1 MAPAAGDRK
10 LSLLELTALV
20 VGSMIGS
27 GIFALPGA
35 FGNTTGVYGALLA
48 WLIAGTGMLMLA
60 FVFQSLSRLK
70 PELDTGIYAYAK
82 AGFGSYAGL
91 LSAVGYWLGC
101 CLADVACLILIK
113 ATLGQYIPA
122 LGDGTT
128 VIAIVSA
135 SVLLWGFHFLIL
147 RGIKEAALINTI
159 ATVAKLVPLAVFV
172 VFLFVG
178 FRADVF
184 ALNLWG
190 FELPGA
196 STLWQQTRGTLLLT
210 VFVFVGIEGASVY
223 SRYARRREDVGIATV
238 AGFLGVLCLLVMVT
252 ILSYGVLLRPDL
264 AALATPSMAGVME
277 AIAGRWGALFISV
290 GLLVS
295 VLGNYLSWSLL
306 AAEVLHSAALNDA
319 MPRALARE
327 NTAGVPD
334 AALWLTNGVI
344 QAFLLVS
351 WFADYAFTLALKMT
365 SAMTLVPYLLVAAYQ
380 LKLSMAGQGG
390 QARMRWVAGIA
401 TAYAVAMLLAGGSR
415 YLLFSS
421 LLYVP
426 GSILFWA
433 WQRHRGIAF
442 RPLERVVLAL
452 LCTMALVA
460 MIGMG
465 SGWLR
470 L

>member
-1 MAPAAGDRK
+1 MAPTAGDRR

-82 AGFGSYAGL
+82 AGFGDYAGL

-113 ATLGQYIPA
+113 ATLGQYFPA

-128 VIAIVSA
+128 VIAILSA
-135 SVLLWGFHFLIL
+135 SLLLWGFHFLIL

-172 VFLFVG
+172 VFLFIG

-190 FELPGA
+190 FEPPAA

-277 AIAGRWGALFISV
+277 AIAGRWGALFISI

-327 NTAGVPD
+327 NKAGVPD

-380 LKLSMAGQGG
+380 LKLSLAGEGG
-390 QARMRWVAGIA
+390 HARMRWIAGIA
-401 TAYAVAMLLAGGSR
+401 TAYAAAMLLSGGSR
-415 YLLFSS
+415 YLLLSS

-426 GSILFWA
+426 GSILFWV
-433 WQRHRGIAF
+433 WQRQRGIAF
-442 RPLERVVLAL
+442 RPLELLVLVV
-452 LCTMALVA
+452 LCTMAVMALV
-460 MIGMG
+460 GMG

>member
-1 MAPAAGDRK
+1 MAPTAGDRR

-82 AGFGSYAGL
+82 AGFGDYAGL

-113 ATLGQYIPA
+113 ATLGQYFPA

-128 VIAIVSA
+128 VIAILSA
-135 SVLLWGFHFLIL
+135 SLLLWGFHFLIL

-172 VFLFVG
+172 VFLFIG

-190 FELPGA
+190 FEPPAA

-277 AIAGRWGALFISV
+277 AIVGRWGALFISI

-327 NTAGVPD
+327 NKAGVPD

-380 LKLSMAGQGG
+380 LKLSLAGEGG
-390 QARMRWVAGIA
+390 HARMRWIAGIA
-401 TAYAVAMLLAGGSR
+401 TAYAAAMLLSGGSR
-415 YLLFSS
+415 YLLLSS

-426 GSILFWA
+426 GSILFWV
-433 WQRHRGIAF
+433 WQRQRGIAF
-442 RPLERVVLAL
+442 RPLELLVLVV
-452 LCTMALVA
+452 LCTMAVMALV
-460 MIGMG
+460 GMG